1 MSQSRTG
8 TLPRLQLVPEDGA
21 PPDVAA
27 IYEETRDLLGI
38 PWTAAIFQG
47 YAMYPPFLRLAWAE
61 LKPNVVTLEFRADAR
76 QLREQAAAAMQAL
89 YQPGYDRSQV
99 EGWGGDPHAIRMV
112 CETFNYGNPKL
123 LICARAVSRS
133 LQGLRHPGPSEDTDL
148 RPEKP
153 PPGEEHI
160 RHRRID
166 LVDPGNPPAL
176 VAPIFRDIQ
185 QTLGLPLVNSDY
197 RALARWP
204 EYFHHAWEDLK
215 GAIQSSPY
223 QLARDALAEA
233 GDAAADRLEEPVTI
247 SLDILR
253 REGVPAAELENLVRV
268 AGLFADLLP
277 GLILNVE
284 GFHRGV
290 EG

>member
-1 MSQSRTG
+1 MSQSRAG
-8 TLPRLQLVPEDGA
+8 TLPRLQLVSEDSA
-21 PPDVAA
+21 PPDIAA

-47 YAMYPPFLRLAWAE
+47 YAMYPPLLRLAWAE
-61 LKPNVVTLEFRADAR
+61 LKANVVTFEFRADAR
-76 QLREQAAAAMQAL
+76 QLREQAAAAMQHL
-89 YQPGYDRSQV
+89 YRPGYDRSQV
-99 EGWGGDPHAIRMV
+99 EGWGGDPHAIRIV

-133 LQGLRHPGPSEDTDL
+133 LEGLRRPGPSDDTDL

-166 LVDPGNPPAL
+166 LVDPAHPPAL
-176 VAPIFRDIQ
+176 VAPIFRDILK
-185 QTLGLPLVNSDY
+185 TLGLPLVNSDY

-215 GAIQSSPY
+215 VAILSSPY

-233 GDAAADRLEEPVTI
+233 GDGAADRLEEPVTI

-253 REGVPAAELENLVRV
+253 REGVPVAELDNLVRM
-268 AGLFADLLP
+268 ARLFADLLP

-284 GFHRGV
+284 GFRLGV
-290 EG
+290 EA

>member
-1 MSQSRTG
+1 MSQERTG
-8 TLPRLQLVPEDGA
+8 TLPRLQLVPEDSA

-27 IYEETRDLLGI
+27 VYEETKNLLGI

-47 YAMYPPFLRLAWAE
+47 YAMYPQLLRLAWAE
-61 LKPNVVTLEFRADAR
+61 LKANVVTLEFRADAR
-76 QLREQAAAAMQAL
+76 QLREQAAAAMRDL
-89 YQPGYDRSQV
+89 YRPGYDRSQV
-99 EGWGGDPHAIRMV
+99 EGWGGDPHAIRTV
-112 CETFNYGNPKL
+112 CETFNFGNPKL

-133 LQGLRHPGPSEDTDL
+133 LEGLRRPGPSDDTDL
-148 RPEKP
+148 RPDKP
-153 PPGEEHI
+153 PPGEERI
-160 RHRRID
+160 RHRRIE
-166 LVDPGNPPAL
+166 LVDPAHPPPL

-185 QTLGLPLVNSDY
+185 QTLGLPLINSDY

-215 GAIQSSPY
+215 VAILSSPY
-223 QLARDALAEA
+223 QQARDALAEA

-247 SLDILR
+247 SPDILR
-253 REGVPAAELENLVRV
+253 REGVPASELDNLVRV
-268 AGLFADLLP
+268 ARLFADLLP

-284 GFHRGV
+284 GFRRGV

>member
-1 MSQSRTG
+1 
-8 TLPRLQLVPEDGA
+8 
-21 PPDVAA
+21 
-27 IYEETRDLLGI
+27 
-38 PWTAAIFQG
+38 
-47 YAMYPPFLRLAWAE
+47 
-61 LKPNVVTLEFRADAR
+61 
-76 QLREQAAAAMQAL
+76 
-89 YQPGYDRSQV
+89 
-99 EGWGGDPHAIRMV
+99 
-112 CETFNYGNPKL
+112 
-123 LICARAVSRS
+123 
-133 LQGLRHPGPSEDTDL
+133 
-148 RPEKP
+148 
-153 PPGEEHI
+153 
-160 RHRRID
+160 
-166 LVDPGNPPAL
+166 
-176 VAPIFRDIQ
+176 
-185 QTLGLPLVNSDY
+185 LPLVNSDY

-247 SLDILR
+247 SRDILR

>member
-1 MSQSRTG
+1 MSQVRTG
-8 TLPRLQLVPEDGA
+8 TLPRLQLVPEDTA

-27 IYEETRDLLGI
+27 IYEETRNLLGI

-47 YAMYPPFLRLAWAE
+47 YAMYPPLLRLAWAE
-61 LKPNVVTLEFRADAR
+61 LKPNVVTLEFHADAR

-89 YQPGYDRSQV
+89 YRPGYDRSQV
-99 EGWGGDPHAIRMV
+99 ERWGGDPHRIRAI
-112 CETFNYGNPKL
+112 CETFNDGNPKL

-133 LQGLRHPGPSEDTDL
+133 LEGRRTDALREETDL
-148 RPEKP
+148 RPAEP
-153 PPGEEHI
+153 PPGEERI

-166 LVDPGNPPAL
+166 LVEPVNPPAV
-176 VAPIFRDIQ
+176 VALTFLDIK
-185 QTLGLPLVNSDY
+185 QTLGVPLVNSDY

-215 GAIQSSPY
+215 ATVQSPAY
-223 QLARDALAEA
+223 QQACDALAQG

-247 SLDILR
+247 SPDILR
-253 REGVPAAELENLVRV
+253 REGVPAEQLDNLVRV
-268 AGLFADLLP
+268 ARLFADLLP

-284 GFHRGV
+284 GFRRGV
-290 EG
+290 ER

>member
-1 MSQSRTG
+1 MSQVRTG
-8 TLPRLQLVPEDGA
+8 TLPRLQLVLEDTA

-27 IYEETRDLLGI
+27 IYEETRNLLGI

-47 YAMYPPFLRLAWAE
+47 YAMYPPLLRLAWAE
-61 LKPNVVTLEFRADAR
+61 LKPNVVTLEFHADAR

-99 EGWGGDPHAIRMV
+99 EYWGGDPHAIRTV
-112 CETFNYGNPKL
+112 CETFNFGNPKL

-133 LQGLRHPGPSEDTDL
+133 LEGHRSDALREETDL
-148 RPEKP
+148 RPAEP
-153 PPGEEHI
+153 PPGEERI

-166 LVDPGNPPAL
+166 LVDLVNPSP
-176 VAPIFRDIQ
+176 VAAPTFLDIK

-215 GAIQSSPY
+215 VAIPSAPY
-223 QLARDALAEA
+223 QQACDALAQA
-233 GDAAADRLEEPVTI
+233 GDAAADRLEEPVTT
-247 SLDILR
+247 SPDILR
-253 REGVPAAELENLVRV
+253 REGVPAAELDNLVRV
-268 AGLFADLLP
+268 ARLFADLLP

-284 GFHRGV
+284 GCRQGV
-290 EG
+290 ER

>member
-76 QLREQAAAAMQAL
+76 QLREQAAAAMQAI
-89 YQPGYDRSQV
+89 YRPGYDRSQV
-99 EGWGGDPHAIRMV
+99 ERWGGDPHAIRTV
-112 CETFNYGNPKL
+112 CETFNFGNPKL

-133 LQGLRHPGPSEDTDL
+133 LEGRRPQGPSDDTDL

-185 QTLGLPLVNSDY
+185 QTLGLPLVNGDY

-215 GAIQSSPY
+215 GTILSSPY

-247 SLDILR
+247 SRDILR
-253 REGVPAAELENLVRV
+253 REGVPAAELDNLVRV
-268 AGLFADLLP
+268 ARLFADLLP

-284 GFHRGV
+284 GFRRGI
-290 EG
+290 ER

>member
-1 MSQSRTG
+1 MSQVPTG
-8 TLPRLQLVPEDGA
+8 TLPRLQLVPEDTA

-27 IYEETRDLLGI
+27 IYKETRNLLGI

-47 YAMYPPFLRLAWAE
+47 YAMYPPLLRLAWAE
-61 LKPNVVTLEFRADAR
+61 LRPNVVTLEFHADGR

-89 YQPGYDRSQV
+89 YRPGYDRSQV
-99 EGWGGDPHAIRMV
+99 ERWGGDPHGIRTV

-133 LQGLRHPGPSEDTDL
+133 LEGRRSDALREETDL
-148 RPEKP
+148 RPAEP
-153 PPGEEHI
+153 PPGEERI

-166 LVDPGNPPAL
+166 LVGPVNPPAV
-176 VAPIFRDIQ
+176 VAPTFLDIK
-185 QTLGLPLVNSDY
+185 QTLGVPLVNSDY

-215 GAIQSSPY
+215 GAIQSPPY
-223 QLARDALAEA
+223 QQACDALAQA
-233 GDAAADRLEEPVTI
+233 ADAAADRLEEPVTI
-247 SLDILR
+247 SPDILR
-253 REGVPAAELENLVRV
+253 REGVPAAELDNLVRV
-268 AGLFADLLP
+268 ARLFASLLP

-284 GFHRGV
+284 GFRQGV
-290 EG
+290 ER